1 MENKVLEWQRVA
13 RKTALFLARECV
25 KEAGATAVI
34 GRVHKEKTY
43 KSMKKTTKTIEK
55 REYYSAAKAME
66 VLVRTINALYPALR

>member
-1 MENKVLEWQRVA
+1 M
-13 RKTALFLARECV
+13 

-66 VLVRTINALYPALR
+66 VLVRTINVSIPASLTPLSGPSETAIPVNRKP